1 MPYTCYS
8 IAVSDLELVI
18 QKASIFW
25 IMLKFRGIA
34 TEQKFDSSQ
43 KLKLLKIKIWQQ
55 TSIFFS
61 NRNLW
66 GFLKL
71 ARKRADPEQYE
82 RMMKKIED
90 FFDRDKFVSFYSSIP
105 QFILQ
110 VGIVLNTGNFGM

>member
-1 MPYTCYS
+1 
-8 IAVSDLELVI
+8 
-18 QKASIFW
+18 
-25 IMLKFRGIA
+25 MLKLRGIA

-43 KLKLLKIKIWQQ
+43 KLKLLKVLK
-55 TSIFFS
+55 TNKHLFS